1 VKRPVNE
8 DSDHDGLPDWW
19 ELKYFGGYG
28 QSGSGDYDGDASGG
42 NDRGASHDKPA
53 VNKGS

>member
-8 DSDHDGLPDWW
+8 DSDHGGLPDWW